1 MISCV
6 EIRDN
11 KKTPFRYLKD
21 CFDNGMKFEF
31 SAGNNIIIGPNGS
44 GKSTLLN
51 VIKCFTFTDRD
62 MYSCIPDKAYLFPN
76 LWNSKLLDEA
86 LYDKD
91 DKDDKG
97 VEELLD
103 GVDIKGDYKRT
114 VFCYK
119 NKLDK
124 DFVAEGLV
132 NLSLMITKGSTGEN
146 AMDGLGHLF
155 DLMFN
160 KGERHGYKFPIG
172 EIENLMNR
180 CNTLWAKRFSAL
192 LAYYDR
198 NRIEDNG
205 MYTVLMDEPDR
216 NLDIDNIYSVYD
228 ILSYQRDDTQI
239 IAVVHNPILI
249 IKLADMGINVIET
262 EKGYLQKIRKFLKS

>member
-51 VIKCFTFTDRD
+51 VIKCFTFTDRN

-76 LWNSKLLDEA
+76 LWNDKLFDGVLN
-86 LYDKD
+86 

-97 VEELLD
+97 LVELLD
-103 GVDIKGDYKRT
+103 GVDIKSDYKRT

-119 NKLDK
+119 SKHDK
-124 DFVAEGLV
+124 DFVAEGFV
-132 NLSLMITKGSTGEN
+132 NLSLMMTKGSTGEN
-146 AMDGLGHLF
+146 TLDGLGHLF

-172 EIENLMNR
+172 EIENLMNS
-180 CNTLWAKRFSAL
+180 CNPLWAKRISAL

-205 MYTVLMDEPDR
+205 MYTVLMDEPDK
-216 NLDIDNIYSVYD
+216 NLDIDNINCVYD
-228 ILSYQRDDTQI
+228 ILSYQRDDMQI
-239 IAVVHNPILI
+239 IAIVHNPILI

-262 EKGYLQKIRKFLKS
+262 EKGYLQKIRNFLKS

>member
-1 MISCV
+1 MISHV
-6 EIRDN
+6 EIKDN
-11 KKTPFRYLKD
+11 TKTPFRYLKD
-21 CFDNGMKFEF
+21 CFDNGRKFEF

-51 VIKCFTFTDRD
+51 VIKCFTFTDRE
-62 MYSCIPDKAYLFPN
+62 MYSCIPDKAYLYPN
-76 LWNSKLLDEA
+76 LWNDKSFDGV
-86 LYDKD
+86 LYDKE
-91 DKDDKG
+91 DKEE
-97 VEELLD
+97 VVELLD
-103 GVDIKGDYKRT
+103 GVDIKSDYKRT

-124 DFVAEGLV
+124 DFVAESMV
-132 NLSLMITKGSTGEN
+132 NFALMTTQGSTGEN
-146 AMDGLGHLF
+146 ALDGLGHLF

-160 KGERHGYKFPIG
+160 KGERHGYKFPID
-172 EIENLMNR
+172 EFENLTNR
-180 CNTLWAKRFSAL
+180 CNSLWSKRISAL

-205 MYTVLMDEPDR
+205 KYTVLMDEPDR
-216 NLDIDNIYSVYD
+216 NLDMDNINSVYD

-262 EKGYLQKIRKFLKS
+262 KKGYLQKIRKFLKS